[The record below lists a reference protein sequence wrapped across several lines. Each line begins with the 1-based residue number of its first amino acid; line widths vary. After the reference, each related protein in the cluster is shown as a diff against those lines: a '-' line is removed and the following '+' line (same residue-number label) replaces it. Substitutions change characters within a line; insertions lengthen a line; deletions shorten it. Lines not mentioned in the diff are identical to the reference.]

1 MNQRHNSVALRYIA
15 ERFPVLLQPVA
26 QGLKFGVIGIAA
38 TITHVTA
45 FIVWIEMVGMAPL
58 WANVAAFFTAVMV
71 GFIGH
76 FFWTFRDH
84 GVAEM
89 GRWKAALP
97 RFIVVSLIGLGLNSV
112 SIYMVV
118 NVLSMSY
125 WYAVVVMVT
134 AVPICMFTL
143 SKSWVF
149 S

>member
-1 MNQRHNSVALRYIA
+1 ML
-15 ERFPVLLQPVA
+15 
-26 QGLKFGVIGIAA
+26 
-38 TITHVTA
+38 
-45 FIVWIEMVGMAPL
+45 GMAPL
-58 WANVAAFFTAVMV
+58 WANVAAFCTAVMV
-71 GFIGH
+71 GFVGH

-125 WYAVVVMVT
+125 WYAVSSDGYSSTDLYVRAEQVLGVQ
-134 AVPICMFTL
+134 L
-143 SKSWVF
+143 SDTFLGGPSKILQGQQ
-149 S
+149 